1 MASLPESAIRA
12 TGCNENLTNCSMRI
26 CRATIPRWR
35 TGTCR
40 TPVTSHCATTR
51 GRLRA
56 SYSATSETFATV
68 NCFGEDDGTTPF
80 DGDKAS
86 GVGGRDMS
94 IPVRGRHTGIETI
107 RIDVP
112 VGPAQAEPNHPIA
125 NLNVETGRTH
135 EAQE

>member
-1 MASLPESAIRA
+1 MS
-12 TGCNENLTNCSMRI
+12 G
-26 CRATIPRWR
+26 
-35 TGTCR
+35 
-40 TPVTSHCATTR
+40 
-51 GRLRA
+51 
-56 SYSATSETFATV
+56 TFATV
-68 NCFGEDDGTTPF
+68 NCFDEDDGTTPF
-80 DGDKAS
+80 GDDDAS
-86 GVGGRDMS
+86 GIGVSRPP

>member
-1 MASLPESAIRA
+1 M
-12 TGCNENLTNCSMRI
+12 
-26 CRATIPRWR
+26 
-35 TGTCR
+35 
-40 TPVTSHCATTR
+40 
-51 GRLRA
+51 
-56 SYSATSETFATV
+56 SETFATV

-80 DGDKAS
+80 DSDEAS

-94 IPVRGRHTGIETI
+94 ISVRGQHTGIEI
-107 RIDVP
+107 VRIDVP

>member
-1 MASLPESAIRA
+1 M
-12 TGCNENLTNCSMRI
+12 
-26 CRATIPRWR
+26 
-35 TGTCR
+35 
-40 TPVTSHCATTR
+40 
-51 GRLRA
+51 
-56 SYSATSETFATV
+56 SETFATV

-80 DGDKAS
+80 DGDEAS
-86 GVGGRDMS
+86 GVRGRDMS
-94 IPVRGRHTGIETI
+94 IPVRGRHTGIETV